1 MGEPS
6 GRDVGLM
13 PEKGGKG
20 RKMGVGKASDTAQL
34 LRKSQPGPWEPGA
47 KAAHQK
53 QSMSTDQWAAHTS
66 ALEFLQDPDSAPG
79 GGSFESKI
87 STGFL
92 SGESR
97 RRRDG

>member
-6 GRDVGLM
+6 GQDVSLM
-13 PEKGGKG
+13 PEKGGERKKDGG
-20 RKMGVGKASDTAQL
+20 RKSLRQRSSKKVSARPMGN
-34 LRKSQPGPWEPGA
+34 PGA

-53 QSMSTDQWAAHTS
+53 QSMSGRSVGCPHQC
-66 ALEFLQDPDSAPG
+66 LEFLQDPDSVPG